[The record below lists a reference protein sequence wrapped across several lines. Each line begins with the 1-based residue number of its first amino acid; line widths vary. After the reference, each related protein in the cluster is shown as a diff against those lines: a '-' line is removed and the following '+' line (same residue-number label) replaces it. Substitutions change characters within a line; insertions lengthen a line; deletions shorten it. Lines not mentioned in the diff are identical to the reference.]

1 MLFLQ
6 SFTTAQ
12 LKLHD
17 LQSRP
22 ITWYPP
28 RNTTVHPSSKEKV
41 TSGVWM
47 EDSSKAQ
54 HGTALFHR
62 QATGA
67 VREASLHYT
76 GKTELEAVQI
86 PHLKLSE

>member
-1 MLFLQ
+1 
-6 SFTTAQ
+6 
-12 LKLHD
+12 
-17 LQSRP
+17 
-22 ITWYPP
+22 
-28 RNTTVHPSSKEKV
+28 
-41 TSGVWM
+41 M

-76 GKTELEAVQI
+76 SKTELEAVQI

>member
-1 MLFLQ
+1 
-6 SFTTAQ
+6 
-12 LKLHD
+12 
-17 LQSRP
+17 
-22 ITWYPP
+22 
-28 RNTTVHPSSKEKV
+28 
-41 TSGVWM
+41 M

-54 HGTALFHR
+54 DGTALFHR
-62 QATGA
+62 QVTGV